1 MKHAAVRI
9 LMLAGLL
16 AAGLGYGVAEAALSG
31 QFTTVAPMNT
41 AREHFGRP

>member
-1 MKHAAVRI
+1 MKNSTVRI
-9 LMLAGLL
+9 LMLAGLWF
-16 AAGLGYGVAEAALSG
+16 AGLGYGVAEAALSE